1 MLERGDCDHVLFLTS
16 TRAIDAR
23 IMSDAVQETPA
34 IQWRPDVAFPAGSRL
49 RRILAVPGAML
60 KARRTVLRIL
70 EEHRPSL
77 CVGIGAFASVAASM
91 MCARRKVPL
100 ALMEQNV
107 VAGRATR
114 FLSRYANVILAGLP
128 LAEHASQGIHC
139 PVVTTG
145 VPVRAA
151 ISAVASTRRHE
162 VSRRP
167 SLLIVGGSQGAR
179 NMNELVSQVLVAP
192 GVLPDGW
199 TVTHQ
204 TGDRDAERYQKLYA
218 PHSHIQA
225 RPFVRMENAL
235 ADADLVISRSG
246 AGILAEIACAGVPS
260 VLIPHP
266 ESAGQHQ
273 LKNAQYFRD
282 ASASLLV
289 EQHAPNAAQ
298 HLTQILHDLTRDQ
311 DRCRSLAQGASRLA
325 CPNAAD
331 LAAHELAKLM
341 AFNKKGTAP

>member
-1 MLERGDCDHVLFLTS
+1 MLERGHCDHVLFLTS
-16 TRAIDAR
+16 TRDIDVC
-23 IMSDAVQETPA
+23 IMSDAVRETPA

-49 RRILAVPGAML
+49 RRILAVPGALL

-70 EEHRPSL
+70 ADHHPSL

-91 MCARRKVPL
+91 ICARRKIPL
-100 ALMEQNV
+100 ALLEQNV

-128 LAEHASQGIHC
+128 LADHASLGIHC

-151 ISAVASTRRHE
+151 ISALASTRRHE

-179 NMNELVSQVLVAP
+179 TLNELVSQVLVVP
-192 GVLPDGW
+192 GVLPDDW

-204 TGDRDAERYQKLYA
+204 TGDRDAEHYQKLYA
-218 PHSHIQA
+218 PHPHIQA
-225 RPFVRMENAL
+225 RSFVQMEDAL
-235 ADADLVISRSG
+235 ADADVVISRSG

-260 VLIPHP
+260 ILIPHP
-266 ESAGQHQ
+266 ESTGQHQ

-282 ASASLLV
+282 ADASVLLEQHTPNV
-289 EQHAPNAAQ
+289 EQA
-298 HLTQILHDLTRDQ
+298 LTAILHDLTRDP
-311 DRCRSLAQGASRLA
+311 DRCKSLAQGASRLA

-331 LAAHELAKLM
+331 LAADELSKLI
-341 AFNKKGTAP
+341 AANKKGTAP